1 MRGEMR
7 GTRFSAA
14 TGITTSTLFSTS
26 EVRMQGLLG
35 ERLPEFLELLGLTE
49 PPMALCW
56 SDDEPEGFAPEP
68 GQPPTREREERGEVN
83 WQEVFGNFSC
93 VMGHIW
99 RARRKQTA
107 AYFSAERYGC
117 PGGSFFLGFH
127 KPQSRTIINYVSSGI
142 PGWSEGERYCESPE
156 ALERIFEIIDP
167 VPARA
172 KYCVVKPVTMLQ
184 AGDDPEVVMFFA
196 RPETLCGLHQLACFV
211 TNDPEVVASPWAAAY
226 QAQGRSKAVIGGWDP
241 SARKFLKTDEL
252 SFTVPWSMFRDML
265 ERYGES
271 FLTAHTWQTTRK
283 KIARS
288 RKAWGEEGK

>member
-1 MRGEMR
+1 
-7 GTRFSAA
+7 
-14 TGITTSTLFSTS
+14 
-26 EVRMQGLLG
+26 MQGLLD
-35 ERLPEFLELLGLTE
+35 ERLPGFLEVLGLTE
-49 PPMALCW
+49 PPMALVW
-56 SDDEPEGFAPEP
+56 TDEEPDGLAPAP
-68 GQPPTREREERGEVN
+68 GERPTREREERGEVD
-83 WQEVFGNFSC
+83 WQGVFGNFSC

-127 KPQSRTIINYVSSGI
+127 KPQSHTIINYVSSGV

-167 VPARA
+167 VPAKA
-172 KYCVVKPVTMLQ
+172 TYCVVKPVTLLQ

-211 TNDPEVVASPWAAAY
+211 TNDPEVVASPWAAACGGIVTWPRTY

-252 SFTVPWSMFRDML
+252 SFTVPWTMFTDML

-271 FLTAHTWQTTRK
+271 FLTAHTWETTRK